1 MKFADL
7 PTRKLV
13 NAQNFGARDMR
24 CGYLWEGVVTL
35 LVWVL
40 LGWSEECALNV
51 CVEGVV
57 CAEVLTGGGL
67 GLRHSPE
74 GGGLASLHSAFPTPL
89 PRGPWH
95 NNRKKLKGRL
105 VAPFVFLHPSLAY
118 KSKLLTLGTGT
129 KKALKRCLR
138 AFSVVVR

>member
-95 NNRKKLKGRL
+95 NNRKKLKRPGQ
-105 VAPFVFLHPSLAY
+105 
-118 KSKLLTLGTGT
+118 K
-129 KKALKRCLR
+129 
-138 AFSVVVR
+138 